1 MTDAID
7 LREIERWLDWPE
19 LEWSRFGPMCVRL
32 LRALT
37 EVGVPEDAMPAAS
50 VAHDLLDAIDC
61 GARLAGVRAHGRA
74 RTLPL

>member
-37 EVGVPEDAMPAAS
+37 EVGVPEDAMPPREPGEP
-50 VAHDLLDAIDC
+50 VAP
-61 GARLAGVRAHGRA
+61 VGRVP
-74 RTLPL
+74 RTDPPVY